1 MKFTAAGDALIQKRI
16 PANYPGFA
24 QIRDYIEKGDARF
37 FNLETTLN
45 REGACYASQFSGGT
59 YLRTDP
65 EVIDDLKTYGFNMTS
80 FNNNH
85 AMDFSYEGLLQ
96 TFAYVRDAGLVQS
109 GVGHNM
115 GEAAAPNYLDTPE
128 GRVALIAVNSTF
140 NPAMMAGEQS
150 RRVPGRPGINGLRF
164 EETLVV
170 SPSDFEKIVE
180 IGDRTGVNAYRNI
193 VRAEGYGSAASE
205 DVYELGSLR
214 FQRGEEAGRITTPVE
229 EDLDRVKKG
238 IFEAKLQADYI
249 IVSVHSH
256 EISGVKKETPSQFL
270 VSFSRACID
279 AGANAVIGHGPHL
292 LRPIEI
298 YKNRPIFYSI
308 GDFIL
313 QLYSVAFAPEDFY
326 KTQNMTSDET
336 VHTLLAK
343 RSNSFTRG
351 LMTDPRMAEAVIP
364 YWETD
369 ENGDLTLLEL
379 MPIEMVMSGNR
390 AMEGLP
396 IPAKDPSFMVRL
408 SEMSEPYGTTITE
421 DNGIYRCI
429 WQKGL

>member
-1 MKFTAAGDALIQKRI
+1 MKFTAAGDMIIQQRI
-16 PANYPGFA
+16 CESFEGYSELAPFIA
-24 QIRDYIEKGDARF
+24 QGDARF

-45 REGACYASQFSGGT
+45 REGSCYASQFSGGT

-65 EVIDDLKTYGFNMTS
+65 EVLDDLLEYGFNMTS

-85 AMDFSYEGLLQ
+85 AMDFSYEGLLE
-96 TFAYVRDAGLVQS
+96 TFDYVRQSGLVQS
-109 GVGHNM
+109 GIGRNM
-115 GEAAAPNYLDTPE
+115 GEAAAPNYLDTPS

-170 SPSDFEKIVE
+170 SPEDFEKITE

-193 VRAEGYGSAASE
+193 VRSEGYGNAAA
-205 DVYELGSLR
+205 DDIYELGNLR
-214 FQRGEEAGRITTPVE
+214 FQRGEETGMRTEVNK
-229 EDLDRVKKG
+229 EDQNRVLKA
-238 IFEAKLQADYI
+238 IFEAQLQADYI

-270 VSFSRACID
+270 TEFSRACID

-326 KTQNMTSDET
+326 KTQNMTSDDT
-336 VHTLLAK
+336 VHALLAK
-343 RSNSFTRG
+343 RSKSFTRG
-351 LMTDPRMAEAVIP
+351 LMTDPRMAQAVIP

-369 ENGDLTLLEL
+369 ENGDLTKLEL
-379 MPIEMVMSGNR
+379 MPIEMSMSDTR

-396 IPAKDPSFMVRL
+396 IPAKDTSFMDRL
-408 SEMSEPYGTTITE
+408 AEMSAPYGTKIVAE
-421 DNGIYRCI
+421 NGVYRCE
-429 WQKGL
+429 W